1 MERHP
6 TLFSSF
12 HLLQILKIPSM
23 RYGTRRAEEE
33 TRERERVKERE
44 IPLSHP
50 SSMTTNFERKS
61 SEPRRHTFLRSSL
74 LVAEGRER
82 TRLRSNTSKEA
93 VNRRRRSLFRSSSTL
108 YSVTLLLQFFFFAA
122 HGLSSPPKKA
132 EATKRASLSSL
143 PILLVFFPPL
153 PPPPSTSSSRR
164 TLTLYFSPPWWLSME
179 QTNQAE
185 ESPRKTG
192 IGAKV
197 LENLGGILTGP

>member
-1 MERHP
+1 
-6 TLFSSF
+6 
-12 HLLQILKIPSM
+12 M

-33 TRERERVKERE
+33 TRERKSERE
-44 IPLSHP
+44 RD
-50 SSMTTNFERKS
+50 SSISSFIAKPMTTNFERKS

-153 PPPPSTSSSRR
+153 FPPRRLVVPSPCTSHPLGGSRWNKPTR
-164 TLTLYFSPPWWLSME
+164 
-179 QTNQAE
+179 
-185 ESPRKTG
+185 PRKAQEKRG
-192 IGAKV
+192 SGRKYSRISA
-197 LENLGGILTGP
+197 ES